1 MSLQV
6 DIKKRWKGFSLQVRF
21 ETGEGLL
28 GILGASGCGKSMT
41 LKSIAGIVTPDE
53 GRIILNGRTL
63 FDSEKKINLK
73 PRDRKVGYLFQDYAL
88 FPNMTVRQNISCA
101 VRGKEKER
109 LAEKQI
115 QNFQL
120 EGLED
125 QYPHQLSGGQKQRT
139 ALARM
144 MANEPE
150 ALLLDEPFS
159 ALDYYLKEQL
169 QVQML
174 DFLKGC
180 RKDMILV
187 THNRDEVYRLCGDL
201 LIMDGG
207 EKIRMGPTKEIFRYP
222 GCVAAARL
230 TGCKN
235 FSRARKLDDT
245 HVEALDWG
253 IVLTAGKKVPD
264 AVSSV
269 GIRAHYFIACQDD
282 SRENTFPAELVETVE
297 SPFEMNVV
305 IRKKGMPGH
314 DRREQIWWKM
324 AKEKWAGMEGKVPEF
339 LRVSPEDVLLLT
351 DRP

>member
-1 MSLQV
+1 
-6 DIKKRWKGFSLQVRF
+6 
-21 ETGEGLL
+21 
-28 GILGASGCGKSMT
+28 MT

-53 GRIILNGRTL
+53 GRILLNGRTL

-101 VRGKEKER
+101 VRGKDKER
-109 LAEKQI
+109 MAEEQI

-174 DFLKGC
+174 DFLKDC
-180 RKDMILV
+180 KKDMILV
-187 THNRDEVYRLCGDL
+187 THNRDEVYRLCGDP

-253 IVLTAGKKVPD
+253 IVLTAGKQVPD

-339 LRVSPEDVLLLT
+339 LRVSRRMCCFSQTGREAGQQKIIDNRT
-351 DRP
+351 ITA

>member
-1 MSLQV
+1 
-6 DIKKRWKGFSLQVRF
+6 
-21 ETGEGLL
+21 
-28 GILGASGCGKSMT
+28 
-41 LKSIAGIVTPDE
+41 
-53 GRIILNGRTL
+53 
-63 FDSEKKINLK
+63 
-73 PRDRKVGYLFQDYAL
+73 
-88 FPNMTVRQNISCA
+88 
-101 VRGKEKER
+101 
-109 LAEKQI
+109 
-115 QNFQL
+115 
-120 EGLED
+120 
-125 QYPHQLSGGQKQRT
+125 
-139 ALARM
+139 
-144 MANEPE
+144 
-150 ALLLDEPFS
+150 
-159 ALDYYLKEQL
+159 
-169 QVQML
+169 ML
-174 DFLKGC
+174 DFLKDC
-180 RKDMILV
+180 KKDMILV

-253 IVLTAGKKVPD
+253 IVLTAGKQVPD

-305 IRKKGMPGH
+305 IRKRGMPGH